1 MREILIKFKDGQLSV
16 EEAERLLHSA
26 GLEEIGNLA
35 KLDFGRE
42 ARTLLPEVVF
52 AQNKAPADLLKIAKK
67 MFSER
72 KSVILT
78 RVTKEQFSLLK
89 RNFKKFS
96 WNGPGR
102 VFSLGDKSTAAGK
115 IGILCAGTSDIPVAE
130 EAKATA
136 EHMGCEVVCSYDVG
150 VAGIHRLFPA
160 LKKMLDSGVQIII
173 AVAGMEGTLPGIVS
187 SLSPK
192 PVIGVPTST
201 GYGLGAGGMGALTT
215 MLQSCSPGL
224 LVVNIDNG
232 FGAAAAA
239 VKILK
244 SSASP

>member
-1 MREILIKFKDGQLSV
+1 MREVLRKFKSGEISE
-16 EEAERLLHSA
+16 EEAGRLLHSA

-35 KLDFGRE
+35 KLDLGRE
-42 ARTLLPEVVF
+42 ARTLLPEAVF
-52 AQNKAPADLLKIAKK
+52 AQNKAPADLLEIARK
-67 MFSER
+67 MFSGR
-72 KSVILT
+72 KSAILT
-78 RVTKEQFSLLK
+78 RVTDGQFSLLK
-89 RNFKKFS
+89 KNFKKFS
-96 WNGPGR
+96 WNGQGR
-102 VFSLGDKSTAAGK
+102 VFSLGEKGSPSGK

-130 EAKATA
+130 EARATA
-136 EHMGCEVVCSYDVG
+136 EHLGCEVVFGYDVG

-173 AVAGMEGTLPGIVS
+173 AVAGMEGTLPGIVA

-201 GYGLGAGGMGALTT
+201 GYGLGAGGIGALTT

-239 VKILK
+239 VKILR
-244 SSASP
+244 SSAS

>member
-1 MREILIKFKDGQLSV
+1 MREVLRKFKSGEIST

-35 KLDFGRE
+35 KLDVGRE

-52 AQNKAPADLLKIAKK
+52 AQNKAPADLLEIARK
-67 MFSER
+67 MFSGR

-78 RVTKEQFSLLK
+78 RVTDGQFSLLK
-89 RNFKKFS
+89 KNFKKFS
-96 WNGPGR
+96 WNGQGR
-102 VFSLGDKSTAAGK
+102 VFSLGEKGGPSGK

-130 EAKATA
+130 EARAVA
-136 EHMGCEVVCSYDVG
+136 EHLGCEVVSGYDVG

-160 LKKMLDSGVQIII
+160 LKEMLDSGVQIII
-173 AVAGMEGTLPGIVS
+173 AVAGMEGTLPGIVA

-201 GYGLGAGGMGALTT
+201 GYGLGAGGIGALTT

-239 VKILK
+239 VKILR
-244 SSASP
+244 SSAS